1 MDHPDDHHSKV
12 DRPGFQS
19 QPRSRGRLV
28 DQVDGRWKLWNNI
41 NEIVMRSHALVN
53 YLDVLLA
60 GDHGHARGQIAC
72 GAVRGRAHAR
82 LVVVEG
88 VILLHDLLCRR
99 QRDLDGSLDHRNRPL
114 LNV

>member
-1 MDHPDDHHSKV
+1 MCDWSSTVQLLTNLHV
-12 DRPGFQS
+12 F
-19 QPRSRGRLV
+19 
-28 DQVDGRWKLWNNI
+28 
-41 NEIVMRSHALVN
+41 
-53 YLDVLLA
+53 LA
-60 GDHGHARGQIAC
+60 GDHGHARGQIAS

-88 VILLHDLLCRR
+88 VILLHDLFRRR